1 MPEVNVYVI
10 KYVSNTW
17 EVWEGGDVQRVKVPA
32 TKPDNPSAIPK
43 THTLWGLGTDS
54 SRFSWPL

>member
-17 EVWEGGDVQRVKVPA
+17 EVWEGGDVQWVKVPA
-32 TKPDNPSAIPK
+32 TKPENLSAIPK
-43 THTLWGLGTDS
+43 THTLWGLGTDP
-54 SRFSWPL
+54 SRFS